1 MLFLAVLR
9 ESAGMP
15 VPMETALSA
24 ASVLAARELRSAHG
38 VAKLGFQSAAP
49 LISVSVGGRN
59 NANQSNTVHKPSGFG
74 TLKLASKVVWLFAVF
89 YSTQQA
95 EVSERE

>member
-1 MLFLAVLR
+1 MLFLAVLL

-24 ASVLAARELRSAHG
+24 ASVLAAQGLRSALG
-38 VAKLGFQSAAP
+38 VAKLRFQSAAP

-59 NANQSNTVHKPSGFG
+59 NANQLNTVHKPNGS
-74 TLKLASKVVWLFAVF
+74 
-89 YSTQQA
+89 
-95 EVSERE
+95 